1 MRSVQNIKEKTEKN
15 PSYLAVRHP
24 CSKVGADLF
33 EIQNKYYL
41 IFILI
46 NYYSNF
52 IEVEQLKHTTSY
64 EIINHCKSQFARHGL
79 PDICFFSSFPRNMAP
94 VESNGMAEK
103 AVQTNKNILR
113 KVTEDKERLIFY
125 LALLDLRNT
134 AITKD
139 SGSPVQKHMGRR
151 TRTLLP
157 IYTSTSYS

>member
-1 MRSVQNIKEKTEKN
+1 
-15 PSYLAVRHP
+15 
-24 CSKVGADLF
+24 
-33 EIQNKYYL
+33 
-41 IFILI
+41 
-46 NYYSNF
+46 
-52 IEVEQLKHTTSY
+52 
-64 EIINHCKSQFARHGL
+64 
-79 PDICFFSSFPRNMAP
+79 MAP